1 MNQDRVDKIIQY
13 SLLLA
18 SKEDE
23 FSARKLGPIH
33 LLKYVYLADLAYAES
48 HQGETF
54 TCASWQFYHYGPWSF
69 DVFERIGPA
78 VQWINAEE
86 QIWRST
92 QYDKDVWR
100 WWLPNDE
107 ETDALR
113 EQTERDLPSTIT
125 SALKKAVHKFCNYTG
140 DLLHAV
146 YATRPMLQA
155 APGEFLSFEP
165 APTETQ
171 VEAVSLPQQKT
182 EPLSTRQQRLRAAR
196 IDDFR
201 KKMRDHADHSRSK
214 EMAPPP
220 NPPRYDDDFFAFRE
234 QLDSEPGEQISGT
247 KEAVFA
253 DSIWKSPN
261 RGDKDVP

>member
-1 MNQDRVDKIIQY
+1 MNQERVDKIIQY

-54 TCASWQFYHYGPWSF
+54 TCASWQFYHYGPWCL

-86 QIWRST
+86 QTWRST

-107 ETDALR
+107 ETDSLR
-113 EQTERDLPSTIT
+113 EQTERDLPSVIT
-125 SALKKAVHKFCNYTG
+125 SVLKKAVHKFCNHTG

-146 YATRPMLQA
+146 YVTRPMLQA

-165 APTETQ
+165 VSTENQAEAPSPAQPEKTPLS
-171 VEAVSLPQQKT
+171 ARQQK
-182 EPLSTRQQRLRAAR
+182 LRTAR

-201 KKMRDHADHSRSK
+201 KKMRDRAGHSHSE
-214 EMAPPP
+214 EMVPPP
-220 NPPRYDDDFFAFRE
+220 NPPRYDDDFIAF
-234 QLDSEPGEQISGT
+234 QQWLDGEPGEQILGI
-247 KEAVFA
+247 KEAVFS